1 MGRSLLLLKLHAINF
16 IKNKVV
22 FLIMSFFLFSCGG
35 SDVVEETIKYYK
47 SGEKNVF
54 ASFDPE
60 GNLLDKY
67 TYNKRGELV
76 YFEQDTLTKHKKLKN
91 YLQGEWVRI
100 AHIFNED
107 TIYSEYNADSIETS
121 IKYIFTPDSLFEKG
135 ALYSGKYFVAYMDTL
150 KIKRKGSWLYD
161 NKDILTQ
168 RSGDVNQ
175 MENFTILSYSQFVW
189 NDYLHT
195 ADRND
200 QIILRRLSTL
210 NIHPK
215 TDKKEEASSE

>member
-1 MGRSLLLLKLHAINF
+1 MKTIYYILL
-16 IKNKVV
+16 V
-22 FLIMSFFLFSCGG
+22 FFFSCGG
-35 SDVVEETIKYYK
+35 SDVVEEIIKYYE

-54 ASFDPE
+54 ATFNPE

-76 YFEQDTLTKHKKLKN
+76 YFEQDTLTKHEKFKN
-91 YLQGEWVRI
+91 YLQGDWVRI

-107 TIYSEYNADSIETS
+107 TIYTEYTADSIESS

-135 ALYSGKYFVAYMDTL
+135 ALYSGRYFVAYMDTL
-150 KIKRKGSWLYD
+150 KIKRKGSWKYD
-161 NKDILTQ
+161 NQDIQTL
-168 RSGDVNQ
+168 RSGDVSQ
-175 MENFTILSYSQFVW
+175 MENLTILSYSQFIW
-189 NDYLHT
+189 NNYLHT

-215 TDKKEEASSE
+215 PAKEEETTSE